1 MRSGRL
7 LFRIYVGCLLTV
19 LAAVALSFLLISRMS
34 DGFEQERG
42 HINSYI
48 LSNLV
53 RARSDAGTLRQE
65 VDRLRQQTRIQA
77 SLYSIEGAL
86 LASTAHP
93 PIPPPEQAVLQRLY
107 KQADLQIG
115 RGRSAHAFSEAG
127 QLVAF
132 GVIQHR
138 PPPGRGPQLTLAC
151 FLVLLLVTAVVLARQ
166 IVRPL
171 RQISDAADRFGRGEL
186 SARTGV
192 RRSDEIGATAR
203 AFDEMAARITR
214 LMRSQQELL
223 ANVSHELRTPLSR
236 MHVAVD
242 LMVDG
247 VDDRARELLPEIA
260 HDLAELER
268 LVDDILSV
276 ARLELSHASDARART
291 PLQLA
296 QQSIAELVERAASRF
311 RAQYQSHP
319 LVTEIEPDLPTLCGD
334 GILLRRTIENLI
346 DNARKY
352 SEPGNTIRVTAHAH
366 PVDGRSGVRL
376 EVSDTGIGLDKS
388 DLQRIFTPFFRSD
401 RSRSRATGGV
411 GLGLALARRIVEAHG
426 GTIALTSELGRG
438 TTVWMDL
445 PISPSAQGGSA
456 H

>member
-19 LAAVALSFLLISRMS
+19 LAAVALTFLLISRMS

-53 RARSDAGTLRQE
+53 RARNDPSALRQE
-65 VDRLRQQTRIQA
+65 LDCLRQQTRMQA
-77 SLYSIEGAL
+77 TLYSVEGAL
-86 LASTAHP
+86 LASTAKP
-93 PIPPPEQAVLQRLY
+93 PLPPPDESVQQRLR
-107 KQADLQIG
+107 KHADLQLG

-127 QLVAF
+127 QIVAF
-132 GVIQHR
+132 GMIQHR
-138 PPPGRGPQLTLAC
+138 SPPGRGPQLTLAC
-151 FLVLLLVTAVVLARQ
+151 FLLLLLVTAVVLARQ
-166 IVRPL
+166 LVRPL
-171 RQISDAADRFGRGEL
+171 GQIADAADRFGRGEL

-236 MHVAVD
+236 MRVAVD

-276 ARLELSHASDARART
+276 ARLELSHASDARTRT

-296 QQSIAELVERAASRF
+296 QQSIAELVDRAAIRF
-311 RAQYQSHP
+311 RSQYQSHT
-319 LVTEIEPDLPTLCGD
+319 LVTEIEPDLPPLCGD

-352 SEPGNTIRVTAHAH
+352 SEAGSTIRVTANAH
-366 PVDGRSGVRL
+366 QVAGRSGVRV

-388 DLQRIFTPFFRSD
+388 DLQRVFTPFFRSD

-411 GLGLALARRIVEAHG
+411 GLGLALARRIVEAHD
-426 GTIALTSELGRG
+426 GTIALTSELGRR
-438 TTVWMDL
+438 TRVWMDL
-445 PISPSAQGGSA
+445 PAAPTAPDDAGR
-456 H
+456 